1 MWRQFVFVYRC
12 CGSKDG
18 LLSIT
23 PYLSGGDQGA
33 EKGRGELRWAD
44 PEGYNPKWGP
54 RWPLRS
60 HLSRFLNRDAFIAHC
75 VLLLP
80 FGNQGKA
87 ALIIETNVSPVG
99 VDSIVGESRV
109 LRLLLAKAAERGE
122 PLDCSHCRCS
132 ATCEGGVQDDDR
144 SPLRSFLLP

>member
-1 MWRQFVFVYRC
+1 M
-12 CGSKDG
+12 GTT
-18 LLSIT
+18 LALAI
-23 PYLSGGDQGA
+23 P
-33 EKGRGELRWAD
+33 
-44 PEGYNPKWGP
+44 PKP
-54 RWPLRS
+54 FPKQ
-60 HLSRFLNRDAFIAHC
+60 DAFIAHS

-132 ATCEGGVQDDDR
+132 APAKAVYKMMMEVPFARFSYLDING
-144 SPLRSFLLP
+144 

>member
-1 MWRQFVFVYRC
+1 M
-12 CGSKDG
+12 GTT
-18 LLSIT
+18 LALAI
-23 PYLSGGDQGA
+23 P
-33 EKGRGELRWAD
+33 
-44 PEGYNPKWGP
+44 PKLFP
-54 RWPLRS
+54 KQ
-60 HLSRFLNRDAFIAHC
+60 DAFIAYC

-87 ALIIETNVSPVG
+87 ALIIETDVSPVG

-122 PLDCSHCRCS
+122 PLDCSHCRGS
-132 ATCEGGVQDDDR
+132 ATCEGGVQGDDG